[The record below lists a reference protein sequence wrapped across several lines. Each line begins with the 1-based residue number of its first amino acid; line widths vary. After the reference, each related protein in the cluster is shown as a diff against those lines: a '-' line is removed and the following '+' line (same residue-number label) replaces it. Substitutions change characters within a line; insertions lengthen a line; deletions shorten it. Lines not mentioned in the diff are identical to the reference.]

1 MKLAKNIRV
10 SFQHIVRAAFRSLI
24 RAPRFSVIVLI
35 LLSFA
40 IVINLAAY
48 DLVDA
53 VYSRQCRTQMLLGL
67 SRFGKLVSRLDNSKG
82 RSPRA
87 LSLIGSATQDR

>member
-53 VYSRQCRTQMLLGL
+53 VY
-67 SRFGKLVSRLDNSKG
+67 FKAVPYANASRLVQIWET
-82 RSPRA
+82 RVE
-87 LSLIGSATQDR
+87 T